1 MGENAL
7 QIAVGNENHQ
17 IVEILI
23 SSKMEIDRIGDSLL
37 IAIWKE
43 CKTIVNIFFIN
54 QYVII
59 KMNILS

>member
-43 CKTIVNIFFIN
+43 CKTIVNIFLLIN
-54 QYVII
+54 
-59 KMNILS
+59 ML